1 MLRRIVGHLGRNA
14 VAYAALA
21 IALGGTSYAAVSLP
35 ANSVGTLQ
43 LKANAVVSTK
53 VKNGSLL
60 RADFKAGQVP
70 RGPTGAKGPTGPKGP
85 TGTKGP
91 TGVGGPT
98 GATGPVGPAGTTGPG
113 GPAATKLWA
122 VIDATGN
129 LARGLGTVSTSHADT
144 GTYNII
150 FNQDVNSCAYL
161 ANIGPAGTGTA
172 AGVADV
178 ASLNGNTKGVY
189 VETRNSTGVLTDL
202 PFHLAVLC

>member
-43 LKANAVVSTK
+43 LKANAVISTK

-60 RADFKAGQVP
+60 RSDFKAGQVP
-70 RGPTGAKGPTGPKGP
+70 RGPTGPKGP
-85 TGTKGP
+85 
-91 TGVGGPT
+91 
-98 GATGPVGPAGTTGPG
+98 TGPG

-129 LARGLGTVSTSHADT
+129 LARGLGTVSTSHAGT
-144 GTYNII
+144 GAYNVI

-161 ANIGPAGTGTA
+161 AVIGPAGTGTA

-189 VETRNSTGVLTDL
+189 VETRNSTGALTDL
-202 PFHLAVLC
+202 PFHLAILC